1 LFFKADEHL
10 TPEEQAQMQALLA
23 TQPEVNFIRRFLH
36 QVWAI
41 FEGPQ
46 TEAEA
51 YAKFAELKESVAY
64 HDSASGFT
72 KAVNFLRCGKV
83 EVTICFDE
91 RVPNPTS
98 GSWWIV
104 HSPPTPE
111 PAGSPQSHQ
120 RKLVDRS
127 LPTYPRTRRLPSI
140 PPAEAGGSFTPHL
153 Q

>member
-1 LFFKADEHL
+1 
-10 TPEEQAQMQALLA
+10 MQALLA

-72 KAVNFLRCGKV
+72 KAVNFL
-83 EVTICFDE
+83 ESHFPQMITFL
-91 RVPNPTS
+91 RVP
-98 GSWWIV
+98 GV
-104 HSPPTPE
+104 
-111 PAGSPQSHQ
+111 Q
-120 RKLVDRS
+120 RNS
-127 LPTYPRTRRLPSI
+127 LAETGMRALRRLERNHDGFRSAKSRQNALKIYQAVKYLNWSIHHPPNLTPSS
-140 PPAEAGGSFTPHL
+140 G
-153 Q
+153 